1 MFSDFDFDV
10 LNDPEFQE
18 DAVREELILPIIRNL
33 GYKISGDNRVVRS
46 RSLIN
51 PLVAIG
57 SKQRKVSI
65 IPDYLFLADDKPFW
79 VLDAKAPSEQLTRS
93 KHVEQAYSYAIHPE
107 VRAQYYALYNGE
119 EFVLYQV
126 SKFEPI
132 LQFKL
137 KEISKHWELLFRLL
151 NADVKANPALVEYH
165 PDFGVSMVKLGAIQ
179 GFRFIGPLV
188 NSKFIARVEDGLYTT
203 TSVVEGDVECAIS
216 MDFNQ
221 QQLEEL
227 LSYQSPEIAELTRN
241 SLKRM
246 PYYVM
251 LEGDKEFKFGV
262 VAVLSDQVQQNAE
275 ESYIPFEVQEFMPY
289 GGLPK
294 AIK

>member
-1 MFSDFDFDV
+1 MFSEFDFDV

-18 DAVREELILPIIRNL
+18 DAVREEIILPIIKNL
-33 GYKISGDNRVVRS
+33 GYQISGDNRVIRS

-79 VLDAKAPSEQLTRS
+79 VLDAKSPGEQITRS

-107 VRAQYYALYNGE
+107 VRAQYYALCNDE
-119 EFVLYQV
+119 SFILYQV

-132 LQFKL
+132 LQFKI
-137 KEISKHWELLFRLL
+137 KDISKHWDLLFRLL
-151 NADVKANPALVEYH
+151 NADVKANPALVDYH
-165 PDFGVSMVKLGAIQ
+165 PDFGISMVKLGAIQ
-179 GFRFIGPLV
+179 GFRFIAPLV

-203 TSVVEGDVECAIS
+203 TSIVDGDVECAIS

-227 LSYQSPEIAELTRN
+227 LSYQSSDVAELTLN

-246 PYYVM
+246 PYCVM
-251 LEGDKEFKFGV
+251 LEGNKEFKFGV

-275 ESYIPFEVQEFMPY
+275 ESYIPFEVQEFTSY

-294 AIK
+294 EI